1 LHENQNSVANRK
13 LLIGDIGGTNA
24 RFAIADNESPGF
36 DQMRILKCADF
47 ETSNEAVRNYLDDV
61 GIGRPDAICIAAAGP
76 LVGDTIRL
84 TNNAWTVS
92 VDGLQNAFGTRQV
105 RLLNDFAAIGFSVPF
120 VGPEHLQAIGDVTPG
135 SLDNPHYTIAVLGPG
150 TGLGSVGL
158 RRFGEHL
165 LLINSESAHS
175 GFAPET
181 RRQFDILSVLQ
192 DRRERVDSEYLASG
206 TGITN
211 LYWALAQLHGTNANP
226 KDAAAIFDL
235 AERNADPVAVETVE
249 EFFEILGQVAGDLAL
264 TFGAEDGVYV
274 AGGIAQRH
282 ADKLLKSR
290 FREGFERKGSHRYL
304 VERIPTQLITYDQP
318 GLLGAA
324 YGALQLIGGG
334 AG

>member
-1 LHENQNSVANRK
+1 MHEKNENVANRK

-24 RFAIADNESPGF
+24 RFALADDRAPGF
-36 DQMRILKCADF
+36 DQTRILKCADF
-47 ETSNEAVRNYLDDV
+47 TTANDAIRHYLDD
-61 GIGRPDAICIAAAGP
+61 IGVERPDAICIAAAGP
-76 LVGDTIRL
+76 LVGDAIRL
-84 TNNAWTVS
+84 TNNAWTLS
-92 VDGLQNAFGTRQV
+92 VDGLENAFGTRQV
-105 RLLNDFAAIGFSVPF
+105 RLLNDFAAIGYSVPF
-120 VGPEHLQAIGDVTPG
+120 VGRENLHPIGEAPPK
-135 SLDNPHYTIAVLGPG
+135 SLENPTYTIAVLGPG

-175 GFAPET
+175 GFSPET
-181 RRQFDILSVLQ
+181 RRQFEILSALQ
-192 DRRERVDSEYLASG
+192 GRRERVDSEYLASG

-211 LYWALAQLHGTNANP
+211 LYWALAQLHGTNSEP
-226 KDAAAIFDL
+226 HDAAEIFDL

-264 TFGAEDGVYV
+264 TFGAEDGVFI

-324 YGALQLIGGG
+324 YGALQLISD
-334 AG
+334 

>member
-1 LHENQNSVANRK
+1 MADSK

-24 RFAIADNESPGF
+24 RFAIADDSEPGF
-36 DQMRILKCADF
+36 SQTRILQCADF
-47 ETSNEAVRNYLDDV
+47 ATANDAIRHYLDMV
-61 GIGRPDAICIAAAGP
+61 GVDRPDAICIAAAGP
-76 LVGDTIRL
+76 LVGGTIRL
-84 TNNAWTVS
+84 TNNAWTLS
-92 VDGLQNAFGTRQV
+92 LDGLQNAFGTRQV
-105 RLLNDFAAIGFSVPF
+105 RLLNDFAAIGYSVPF
-120 VGPEHLQAIGDVTPG
+120 IGPEYLQAIGDVTPA
-135 SLDNPHYTIAVLGPG
+135 SLDQLHYTIAVLGPG

-181 RRQFDILSVLQ
+181 RRQFEILSVLQ

-211 LYWALAQLHGTNANP
+211 LYWALAQLHGTSSEP
-226 KDAAAIFDL
+226 RDAAQIFDL

-282 ADKLLKSR
+282 ADKLFRSR

-324 YGALQLIGGG
+324 YGALQLVGGS
-334 AG
+334 AGQRPVS